1 MHDLAVIVVTW
12 NSRDYIEMCLKSV
25 GSISSRITVG
35 VVVIDNNSTD
45 GTPQIIKDNFP
56 EVTLINNPLN
66 QGFAAANNVGIKR
79 SMSRYL
85 LLLNPDTIVRP
96 GALEGLVGFMDSHQE
111 CWAAGP
117 ALFNGDGS
125 PQRTGVRFPSTWNIV
140 VESLFLDRLWPRSR
154 IFGRHRA
161 LYEDPAKA
169 RPVDF
174 VQGSCMIVRREVID
188 AVGGLDEEFFM
199 YFEETDWC
207 YRMKQA
213 GGKVYY
219 TPDGEVIHFGGGTVA
234 HYDERRLLHYHRSLL
249 LFYRKH
255 SGAIAGMLVRAVLLV
270 RSVVRMVLW
279 GGIGISR
286 TSLRTKALSSA
297 RGYAKV
303 IPLLLGVK

>member
-1 MHDLAVIVVTW
+1 MDDLAVIIVTW
-12 NSRDYIEMCLKSV
+12 NARDYIDGCLSSLR
-25 GSISSRITVG
+25 SISSWVKAS
-35 VVVIDNNSTD
+35 VLVIDNKSTD
-45 GTPQIIKDNFP
+45 GTPEIIQEKYP
-56 EVTLINNPLN
+56 EVALITNPAN
-66 QGFAAANNVGIKR
+66 QGFAAANNIGIRR
-79 SMSRYL
+79 STSRYL
-85 LLLNPDTIVRP
+85 LLLNPDTVVRP

-125 PQRTGVRFPSTWNIV
+125 PQRTGVRFPSIWNMI
-140 VESLFLDRLWPRSR
+140 VESLFLDRVFPRSR
-154 IFGRHRA
+154 IFGRHRE
-161 LYEDPAKA
+161 LYEDPATA

-188 AVGGLDEEFFM
+188 TIGGLDEDFFM

-213 GGKVYY
+213 GGNVYY

-255 SGAIAGMLVRAVLLV
+255 STAIAGILLRAVLLV
-270 RSVVRMVLW
+270 RSALRMVVW
-279 GGIGISR
+279 GGIVVSR
-286 TSLRTKALSSA
+286 PALRAKAVSSA

-303 IPLLLGVK
+303 LPLLLGVE